1 AALGLT
7 GAVLGFVI
15 PLALVISVSGAVLE
29 AVIWGVGALLVQTV
43 GQFGARLLLPSLT
56 SDIVAG
62 KYSAA
67 IVQSGIALSLGM
79 LQAACW
85 TP

>member
-1 AALGLT
+1 
-7 GAVLGFVI
+7 
-15 PLALVISVSGAVLE
+15 
-29 AVIWGVGALLVQTV
+29 VQTL
-43 GQFGARLLLPSLT
+43 GQFGARLLFPTLT
-56 SDIVAG
+56 TDIAAG

-67 IVQSGIALSLGM
+67 IVQSGIALSLGV